1 MAMAAAL
8 NAPHLPSAPR
18 TAAGR
23 HRAWRPLE
31 PLARH
36 VLGAGQTVD
45 RAADGIHSDNDFDR
59 DEQPPRRRRRRR
71 ERRPMCCRDHVPV
84 HLGTTIARA
93 RRLKNRGEPTTESV
107 VTADWSERI
116 GGPSR
121 TVGLTLLEDPRRVSS
136 ATQDVAPTSPLQT
149 SARTLVSHGQRRRFQ
164 SSGPHR
170 RARDVSYWSR
180 AVPGIRRL

>member
-1 MAMAAAL
+1 M
-8 NAPHLPSAPR
+8 PPP
-18 TAAGR
+18 TATSRIRLGIAYESNGV
-23 HRAWRPLE
+23 PVQ

-45 RAADGIHSDNDFDR
+45 RAADGVHSDNDFDR

-136 ATQDVAPTSPLQT
+136 ATQDVAPTSPLFRPRHGPL
-149 SARTLVSHGQRRRFQ
+149 SATVSDAA
-164 SSGPHR
+164 SSPSGPHR